1 MLLSSKGGECVTVV
15 GVLGG
20 FWYRSILERELW
32 HVYVPMAQS
41 TFGLM
46 RPEYMFIAVR
56 SDPVAV
62 MGAVRH
68 ALQSVRPDMPA
79 VSVTRMRDVV
89 DPEIRPWRLAATMF
103 SMFAG
108 VALLIAVV
116 GLYGVVAFAAAQR
129 STEIAVRMALGARH
143 RHILAV
149 VGGSGLRAVL
159 AGLVIGTAAVV
170 AARRWVGPLLFQT
183 SPSDPAV
190 IAAVAGLLL
199 GVAVVASLIPTMRAL
214 RRNPAAVLREE

>member
-1 MLLSSKGGECVTVV
+1 MRSS
-15 GVLGG
+15 
-20 FWYRSILERELW
+20 
-32 HVYVPMAQS
+32 A
-41 TFGLM
+41 
-46 RPEYMFIAVR
+46 
-56 SDPVAV
+56 
-62 MGAVRH
+62 
-68 ALQSVRPDMPA
+68 
-79 VSVTRMRDVV
+79 
-89 DPEIRPWRLAATMF
+89 
-103 SMFAG
+103 
-108 VALLIAVV
+108 AVV

-129 STEIAVRMALGARH
+129 STEIAVRMALGARR

>member
-68 ALQSVRPDMPA
+68 ALQRVRPDMPA

-89 DPEIRPWRLAATMF
+89 DPEIRPWRLATTMF
-103 SMFAG
+103 PMFAN
-108 VALLIAVV
+108 VALLIRDDPNRTARRQCIVKR
-116 GLYGVVAFAAAQR
+116 GR
-129 STEIAVRMALGARH
+129 S
-143 RHILAV
+143 
-149 VGGSGLRAVL
+149 S
-159 AGLVIGTAAVV
+159 VITRIYSACQMTAA
-170 AARRWVGPLLFQT
+170 
-183 SPSDPAV
+183 PA
-190 IAAVAGLLL
+190 
-199 GVAVVASLIPTMRAL
+199 
-214 RRNPAAVLREE
+214 PAPPC